1 MRKYVAIF
9 FCALVALCWRGNFVS
24 ASEPQELIISAGTS
38 LTNALTEIGQAF
50 EQAHPT
56 VEVTFNF
63 ASPGALLQQ
72 IVQGAPVDVFASAN
86 QKFMDDAQAKEV
98 IVAATRHNFAQNT
111 LILAVPQD
119 AAQSITTVAD
129 LVKPDVQRIAIGDPQ
144 TVPAGQY
151 AQEALQGYGVWDHV
165 TEKFIYADSVR
176 QVCDYLRRGEVDAG
190 IVYATDLVSETDAAR
205 MVLKLAHHAPI
216 VYPLAVVKSSAQPEL
231 ARQFIDFV
239 LSAAGQEILAR
250 FGFAPASK

>member
-1 MRKYVAIF
+1 MRKYVAII
-9 FCALVALCWRGNFVS
+9 FCATVALCWRGNFVS
-24 ASEPQELIISAGTS
+24 ASAPQELIVSAAAS
-38 LTNALTEIGQAF
+38 LTNALTDISKAF

-56 VEVTFNF
+56 VKVTLNF
-63 ASPGALLQQ
+63 AASGALLEQ

-86 QKFMDDAQAKEV
+86 QKFMDDAQTKEV
-98 IVAATRHNFAQNT
+98 IVPATRHNFAQNT

-119 AAQSITTVAD
+119 ATQSITTVAD

-151 AQEALQGYGVWDHV
+151 AQEALQGYGVWDQV
-165 TEKFIYADSVR
+165 TEKFIYADSVT
-176 QVCDYLRRGEVDAG
+176 QVLDYLRRGEVDAG
-190 IVYATDLVSETDAAR
+190 IVYATDLVSETDASR
-205 MVLKLAHHAPI
+205 MALKLEHHKPI
-216 VYPLAVVKSSAQPEL
+216 EYPLAVTKSSAQPEL
-231 ARQFIDFV
+231 AGQFIDFV